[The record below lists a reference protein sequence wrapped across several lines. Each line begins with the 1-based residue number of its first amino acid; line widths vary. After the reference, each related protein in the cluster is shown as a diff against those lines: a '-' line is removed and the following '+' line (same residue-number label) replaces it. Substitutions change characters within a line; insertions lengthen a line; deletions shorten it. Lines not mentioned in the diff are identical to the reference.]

1 MKPKTARIRVT
12 SPPHHSPQQN
22 HHHSTPGKGKQA
34 KGRLARQAEPALSP
48 GTGHTLLSCRWFS
61 QTLRR
66 ARPSFMP
73 GKSVAALD
81 KKCRWDS
88 STVSQRMEL
97 L

>member
-1 MKPKTARIRVT
+1 MQVI
-12 SPPHHSPQQN
+12 
-22 HHHSTPGKGKQA
+22 QA
-34 KGRLARQAEPALSP
+34 SRAHL

-81 KKCRWDS
+81 KKCRWES
-88 STVSQRMEL
+88 ITVSQRMEL